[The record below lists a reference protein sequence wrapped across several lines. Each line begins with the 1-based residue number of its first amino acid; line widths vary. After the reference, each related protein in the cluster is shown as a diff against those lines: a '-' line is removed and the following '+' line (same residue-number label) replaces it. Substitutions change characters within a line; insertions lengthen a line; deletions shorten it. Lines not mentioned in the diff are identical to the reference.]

1 MSYRR
6 TKTLSQVTGT
16 GKPANVAPEDDWN
29 LAANPSVFL
38 DELPQPYKFI
48 NSCLQEM
55 ILKPV
60 SQKIT
65 TIEDRKKTTE
75 YEGFIKESPATCHM
89 DIEQTT
95 VLHQVSPSVGPGGL
109 IDKAEQSYIT
119 SKIIAGDNYG

>member
-75 YEGFIKESPATCHM
+75 YEGFIKESPATGHM

-95 VLHQVSPSVGPGGL
+95 VLH
-109 IDKAEQSYIT
+109 
-119 SKIIAGDNYG
+119 